1 MRIALIGMSGIG
13 KSYWSNRLQE
23 AGFRRFDC
31 DEIIAHKLSQEMD
44 LALKTVLDVG
54 QWMGL
59 PTESHYKARADQYL
73 ALEATVLQEIG
84 AALETDKALAKA
96 NVVIDTT
103 GSAIYAPPAILTNF
117 RQQVK
122 TVYLAAT
129 PEVRSDML
137 QAYLKNPPPVIWN
150 DLFQPEAGEPLDE
163 TFRRCYAALL
173 QDRERLYEKYSD
185 RRIEYQDHRNWT
197 LTTSEFLHMIE
208 KAVKSEGNV
217 NL

>member
-13 KSYWSNRLQE
+13 KSYWSSRLQE

-31 DEIIAHKLSQEMD
+31 DEIIAQKLAQEMG

-73 ALEATVLQEIG
+73 ALEAAVLQEIIT
-84 AALETDKALAKA
+84 ALDEDKALAKA

-103 GSAIYAPPAILTNF
+103 GSAIYAPPAIWAKF

-129 PEVRSDML
+129 PEVRAAML

-150 DLFQPEAGEPLDE
+150 DLFQPRTGEPLDE
-163 TFRRCYAALL
+163 TFRRCYTALL
-173 QDRERLYEKYSD
+173 QDRERLYEKFSD
-185 RRIEYQDHRNWT
+185 RRIEYQDHRNWA
-197 LTTSEFLHMIE
+197 LTTSEFLE
-208 KAVKSEGNV
+208 LVGS
-217 NL
+217 

>member
-23 AGFRRFDC
+23 SGFVRFDC
-31 DEIIAHKLSQEMD
+31 DEIIAQKLSQEMG

-73 ALEATVLQEIG
+73 ALEAAVLQEIVT
-84 AALETDKALAKA
+84 ALETDKALAKA
-96 NVVIDTT
+96 DVVIDTT

-117 RQQVK
+117 RRQVK

-129 PEVRSDML
+129 PEVRSAML
-137 QAYLKNPPPVIWN
+137 QAYLQNPPPVIWN
-150 DLFQPEAGEPLDE
+150 DLFQPEAGEPLSE

-173 QDRERLYEKYSD
+173 QDRERLYEKFSD
-185 RRIEYQDHRNWT
+185 KRLEYQDHRNLA
-197 LTTSEFLHMIE
+197 LTTTEFLE
-208 KAVKSEGNV
+208 LVGS
-217 NL
+217 

>member
-13 KSYWSNRLQE
+13 KSYWSTRLQE
-23 AGFRRFDC
+23 AGFLRFDC
-31 DEIIAHKLSQEMD
+31 DEIIAQKLSQDMG
-44 LALKTVLDVG
+44 LALKTVGDVG

-59 PTESHYKARADQYL
+59 PTESHYKVRADQYL
-73 ALEATVLQEIG
+73 SLEATVLQEIIT
-84 AALETDKALAKA
+84 ALDEDKALEKA

-103 GSAIYAPPAILTNF
+103 GSAIYAPPAIWAKF

-129 PEVRSDML
+129 PEVRSVML

-150 DLFQPEAGEPLDE
+150 DSFQPENGESLDE

-185 RRIEYQDHRNWT
+185 RRIEYQGHRNWA
-197 LTTSEFLHMIE
+197 LTTAEFLELIYPNNE
-208 KAVKSEGNV
+208 KP
-217 NL
+217 

>member
-23 AGFRRFDC
+23 AGFVRFDC
-31 DEIIAHKLSQEMD
+31 DEIIAQKLSQDMG
-44 LALKTVLDVG
+44 LGLKTVQDVG

-59 PTESHYKARADQYL
+59 PTESHYKARSDQYL
-73 ALEATVLQEIG
+73 ALEAATLQEIVT
-84 AALETDKALAKA
+84 ALDEDKALEKA

-129 PEVRSDML
+129 PEVRSAML

-150 DLFQPEAGEPLDE
+150 DLFQPRTGEPLAE
-163 TFRRCYAALL
+163 TFKRCYAALL
-173 QDRERLYEKYSD
+173 QDRERLYEKFSD
-185 RRIEYQDHRNWT
+185 RRIEYQDHRNLA
-197 LTTSEFLHMIE
+197 LTTAEFLE
-208 KAVKSEGNV
+208 LVGS
-217 NL
+217 